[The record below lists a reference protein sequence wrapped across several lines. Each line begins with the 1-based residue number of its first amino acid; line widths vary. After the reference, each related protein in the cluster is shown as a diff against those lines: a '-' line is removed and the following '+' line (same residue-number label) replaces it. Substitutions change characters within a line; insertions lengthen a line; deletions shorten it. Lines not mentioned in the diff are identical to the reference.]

1 MNIREATYSTYESFD
16 IREAIYSTSKS
27 FNIREATYS
36 TYESFDIREATYSTY
51 ESFDI
56 REATYCERYYA
67 KRYIADLMAMR
78 SKTLREVLKNLNDNN
93 FRWR

>member
-36 TYESFDIREATYSTY
+36 TYESFDIREATY
-51 ESFDI
+51 
-56 REATYCERYYA
+56 CERYYA
-67 KRYIADLMAMR
+67 KRYIADLKQWLCGAKPCER
-78 SKTLREVLKNLNDNN
+78 S
-93 FRWR
+93 